1 MDEVLGRDD
10 AIDMCQADV
19 SCSHN
24 VLENDVNNYP
34 GAEAPLLLSRIAV
47 GADLGMCSIPV
58 WDAGQILSYV
68 PDQPIEDHPTR
79 ACTRRAATSITAGR

>member
-1 MDEVLGRDD
+1 MEEVLGRDD
-10 AIDMCQADV
+10 AIDMCQTDV

-34 GAEAPLLLSRIAV
+34 GVLSRIAV
-47 GADLGMCSIPV
+47 GADLGTCSIPV

-68 PDQPIEDHPTR
+68 PDQPIGDHPKSDVW
-79 ACTRRAATSITAGR
+79 CEELSSAALLPS